1 MSLYYIPP
9 IFFYFVN
16 SFYLSLSFFP
26 FVFLFPF
33 SSRRLNGNLV
43 FFLYF
48 CLSLYLV
55 HSYIGKE
62 GKKNKKKLSMM
73 FDTRKGVS
81 APWLMLKYTG
91 RGENKN
97 TTKKIK
103 NKIQNTRQD
112 KQHLFPPRITRGSSH
127 FWGLFFFCP
136 SIDANVHHQRKHL
149 Q

>member
-1 MSLYYIPP
+1 
-9 IFFYFVN
+9 
-16 SFYLSLSFFP
+16 
-26 FVFLFPF
+26 
-33 SSRRLNGNLV
+33 
-43 FFLYF
+43 
-48 CLSLYLV
+48 V

-97 TTKKIK
+97 TKNKIK

-127 FWGLFFFCP
+127 FWGSFLFRP